1 MEQNKTPKKI
11 DFTKI
16 AAAVYRSRKTFYIAL
31 PIAFIMA
38 CLLIISVPRYY
49 KCETKLSPET
59 IGTSSSLS
67 SIAASMGMNIGSI
80 GDMTDAIFP
89 EIYPDLIKSVNF
101 KVSLFDI
108 KVKNSQNTINT
119 SYYEY
124 LKSYQKYAW
133 WTHIK
138 SFVINLFDKESE
150 QSQKTYKVNSF
161 MLTKTQ
167 TDIVGLIEEKIGCSV
182 DKKTQ
187 VITITVEDQDPL
199 VCAIVT
205 DSVRAHLQQFITA
218 YRTNKARTDLEYMKK
233 LYTEAKRNYEKS
245 RQRYAAYC
253 DANTDVNLQAFISK
267 KNDLENDMQ
276 LQFNTYS
283 NIVNQLHNAKAKV
296 QERTPAFTMIQTPTV
311 PLKPAGPKRML
322 FVLAVV
328 FVTFV
333 ITTLYVARKEI
344 F

>member
-1 MEQNKTPKKI
+1 MEPNKIPQKI
-11 DFTKI
+11 DFAKI
-16 AAAVYRSRKTFYIAL
+16 AASVYRSRKTFYIAL
-31 PIAFIMA
+31 PVAFVVA
-38 CLLIISVPRYY
+38 SLLIISVPRYY
-49 KCETKLSPET
+49 RCEAKLSPET
-59 IGTSSSLS
+59 MGTSSSLS
-67 SIAASMGMNIGSI
+67 SIAASMGMNIGGM

-108 KVKNSQNTINT
+108 KVKDSNNMINT

-133 WTHIK
+133 WTYIR
-138 SFVINLFDKESE
+138 SFFINLFDKESKHGPNT
-150 QSQKTYKVNSF
+150 SRVNSF

-167 TDIVGLIEEKIGCSV
+167 TDIVELIEQKIGCSV

-199 VCAIVT
+199 VCAVVT

-218 YRTNKARTDLEYMKK
+218 YRTNKARTDLEYMKR
-233 LYTEAKRNYEKS
+233 LYTEAKVNYEKS

-253 DANTDVNLQAFISK
+253 DANMDVNLQAYISK

-328 FVTFV
+328 FVTFI